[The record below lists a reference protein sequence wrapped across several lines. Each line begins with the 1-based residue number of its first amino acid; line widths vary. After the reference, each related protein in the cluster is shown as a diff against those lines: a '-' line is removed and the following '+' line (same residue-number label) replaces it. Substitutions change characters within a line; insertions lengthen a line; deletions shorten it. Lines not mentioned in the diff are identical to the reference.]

1 LFFAPHGYVKNI
13 WEFGMN
19 RLEEK
24 VAIVTGGAGGIGSA
38 TAHRLAREGARVVV
52 ADIAQEAA
60 AAVASQIGDAAAA
73 RRFDAQDEASIEA
86 LVDFAI
92 SRFGRL
98 DILHNNAAYV
108 GADLAHDT
116 RVTDIP
122 LDLWRTTFRINLD
135 AYFLACRFAIPHMV
149 RGGGGSIINTSSG
162 SAFVGD
168 IARVAYGSSKGAIV
182 SMTRYIATQHA
193 RDNIRCN
200 AIAPGL
206 ILTQAFA
213 NSGQTD
219 LSPFMK
225 QILSPCV
232 GEPDDIAAAVAY
244 LASDDAAYVTGTV
257 LHVDGGLS
265 AHQPYVADFEAMM
278 AAAE

>member
-1 LFFAPHGYVKNI
+1 
-13 WEFGMN
+13 MN
-19 RLEEK
+19 RLEGK
-24 VAIVTGGAGGIGSA
+24 VAIVTGAAGGIGSA
-38 TAHRLAREGARVVV
+38 TVRRLAREGARVVV
-52 ADIAQEAA
+52 ADIAGEAA
-60 AAVASQIGDAAAA
+60 AAVAASIGDAAGA
-73 RRFDAQDEASIEA
+73 RMFDAQEETSIRE
-86 LVDFAI
+86 LVDFAM

-116 RVTDIP
+116 KVTDIP
-122 LDLWRTTFRINLD
+122 VDLWRKTFRINLD
-135 AYFLACRFAIPHMV
+135 AYFLACRYAIPEMV
-149 RGGGGSIINTSSG
+149 KTGGGSIINTASG

-168 IARVAYGSSKGAIV
+168 IARVAYGSSKGAVV
-182 SMTRYIATQHA
+182 SLTRYIATQHA
-193 RDNIRCN
+193 KEGIRCN

-206 ILTQAFA
+206 IMTPAFA

-225 QILSPCV
+225 QILSPRV
-232 GEPDDIAAAVAY
+232 GEPDDVAAAVAY
-244 LASDDAAYVTGTV
+244 LASSDAAYVTGTV

-278 AAAE
+278 AGE